1 VLNINTEE
9 IIVNIAIILK
19 FNLSLENKLSV
30 SINKIFDLP
39 LIFDLGVF
47 QTLILGFDLSLF
59 PIGNLKN
66 EKKKYL

>member
-1 VLNINTEE
+1 VLKINTEE
-9 IIVNIAIILK
+9 IIVNIVIILK

-30 SINKIFDLP
+30 SINKILDLP

-47 QTLILGFDLSLF
+47 QTLTLGFDFSLF
-59 PIGNLKN
+59 PTGNLKN